1 MSKRIHELWRLT
13 IREVEVLNLVAQ
25 GMSAKEVADYLC
37 IATSTVER
45 HVENAR
51 LKTRTRNRAHMIA
64 HVIQLGILDL
74 GAADS
79 SVKRPVRSS
88 DETEEE

>member
-1 MSKRIHELWRLT
+1 MARRIQELWRLT
-13 IREVEVLNLVAQ
+13 VREVEVLNLVAQ
-25 GMSAKEVADYLC
+25 GMSAKEVADHLC

-74 GAADS
+74 HTDDS
-79 SVKRPVRSS
+79 CGERPIRSS
-88 DETEEE
+88 SESKEG